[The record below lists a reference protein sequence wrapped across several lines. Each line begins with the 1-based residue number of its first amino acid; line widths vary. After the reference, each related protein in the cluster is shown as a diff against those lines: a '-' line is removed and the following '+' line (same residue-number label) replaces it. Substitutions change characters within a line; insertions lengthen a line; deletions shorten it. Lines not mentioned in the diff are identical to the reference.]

1 MNENIELLE
10 YIYKDAS
17 MATYTLEEL
26 LKELNGKDMND
37 IVVRLKKNY

>member
-17 MATYTLEEL
+17 MASYTLEE
-26 LKELNGKDMND
+26 
-37 IVVRLKKNY
+37 NYSQN